1 MTPQSLSIKNKFEK
15 FFSLFSSKTPLT
27 VNKTDHEEFVAVT
40 TEDVM
45 DPLTLSGGESLSLD
59 NGEKEPGVKKSESG
73 EGGKVRAVNEEI
85 GVEASEELL
94 LKKTDGNDVT
104 APDNQDNQSKER
116 EEEEEKEEDDDNS
129 LVTTTS
135 ISHSMTHRSSTPKQ
149 SVQSASF
156 PGGLHWSE
164 RQNEVKRKRA
174 SQSDSVAHTVKQ
186 VQERL
191 KELADVQNHEG
202 HMSSPQKIEERDGL
216 EEDEREC
223 IEETPINQSY
233 MQEHSFPSLT
243 TSSIPTVDSSNTL
256 IGSGSSPGLFSSQY
270 TGTGVSLEANETGAS
285 LLHGV
290 PSTSSLLHESRG
302 SGLFMK
308 RVSVCDRSSGRRGVS
323 IETQTSKTEGNLGGG
338 YYSPSPVVLLD
349 QLIQHG
355 EMVHRGNPHDIPLTE
370 LEGIDWFRF
379 GSCPHSEELGQMQ
392 CQVAMLHSQL
402 LFERHQCL
410 QHDRRNRRLLSKARN
425 AHRVREEL
433 EQLVG
438 LTFVYQD
445 TSINRTLSSVQ
456 NDTFVYL
463 QLL

>member
-1 MTPQSLSIKNKFEK
+1 MARAEALISQ
-15 FFSLFSSKTPLT
+15 
-27 VNKTDHEEFVAVT
+27 
-40 TEDVM
+40 
-45 DPLTLSGGESLSLD
+45 
-59 NGEKEPGVKKSESG
+59 
-73 EGGKVRAVNEEI
+73 GKVSLAHPV
-85 GVEASEELL
+85 
-94 LKKTDGNDVT
+94 D
-104 APDNQDNQSKER
+104 QD
-116 EEEEEKEEDDDNS
+116 
-129 LVTTTS
+129 T
-135 ISHSMTHRSSTPKQ
+135 
-149 SVQSASF
+149 ASF
-156 PGGLHWSE
+156 PGGHHWNE

-202 HMSSPQKIEERDGL
+202 HMSSPQKIEERDGMVGL
-216 EEDEREC
+216 EEDESEC

-233 MQEHSFPSLT
+233 MQESIINSYPSLT
-243 TSSIPTVDSSNTL
+243 TSSSIPTVDSSNTL

-285 LLHGV
+285 LLHAV
-290 PSTSSLLHESRG
+290 PSTSSLLHES

-445 TSINRTLSSVQ
+445 TSINRTLSSVP